1 VCAVTP
7 AGAQSAAAA
16 SSAQPRTE
24 TVDAWTQ
31 DAPVVRSRSRE
42 NRRTSFS
49 TASGIQAPATHPVV
63 QYCPGFEMGVPPV
76 EVREPGTAVSGD
88 AAK

>member
-1 VCAVTP
+1 VEWSRAIPTDH
-7 AGAQSAAAA
+7 
-16 SSAQPRTE
+16 PRAFDTQVGRCLL
-24 TVDAWTQ
+24 TVGEV